1 MPTPGTLHSHGF
13 QRALL
18 SQPDQTCG
26 RTLFESAV
34 VGGSLALGR
43 LSGALKAGKLTDI
56 LTLNTESEQ
65 LAGCQND
72 EILDTFI
79 FSGDSRLVSDV
90 WTADCHVIREGCH
103 INRQP
108 IQARYLK
115 TKKRIMERLTT

>member
-1 MPTPGTLHSHGF
+1 MPTPNTLHSHGF
-13 QRALL
+13 QRSLL
-18 SQPDQTCG
+18 SQPDQACG
-26 RTLFESAV
+26 RTLFESSV

-43 LSGALKAGKLTDI
+43 LSGVLKAGNLADI

-72 EILDTFI
+72 EILNIFI
-79 FSGDSRLVSDV
+79 FSGDNRLVSDL
-90 WTADCHVIREGCH
+90 WATDCHVIREGCH
-103 INRQP
+103 INRQL